1 MHGWILRRP
10 SNPEKMFAN
19 LSFSQPSE
27 AADAIT
33 QLKWLAE
40 YLDYDSNIIKKRFIS
55 SAPEHLQPL
64 LLSRS
69 SGKLDAIVDFVLQ
82 CPDTSS
88 SIFGAVSKDAIS
100 NNSSRKYDKKCGY
113 CGRSNHSFENCR
125 RRLHLCLGC
134 GSSDHFVNK
143 CEVKKRVIAAVT
155 SFATAACVPL
165 SIYGNIVQCRLDS
178 GSPVSFVSRK
188 YVEKHALPL
197 RKVNKSFIAID
208 GKPFIAS
215 FMVDIDVLPPE
226 WKIPVTLPFF
236 VIDSSID
243 ILLGEDSLSLPW
255 VAQWTTHV
263 VLLSFANGF
272 MPFLQ

>member
-1 MHGWILRRP
+1 MPRFIMSTPILGRSTTSFQAWNSQLEAFFVLKSISEADRLKVLPACLEEEVLIRVQSYLSLGTTTYQSAIMKIKKAWMDLRRP

-100 NNSSRKYDKKCGY
+100 NNSSRKYDKK
-113 CGRSNHSFENCR
+113 
-125 RRLHLCLGC
+125 
-134 GSSDHFVNK
+134 
-143 CEVKKRVIAAVT
+143 
-155 SFATAACVPL
+155 
-165 SIYGNIVQCRLDS
+165 
-178 GSPVSFVSRK
+178 
-188 YVEKHALPL
+188 
-197 RKVNKSFIAID
+197 
-208 GKPFIAS
+208 
-215 FMVDIDVLPPE
+215 
-226 WKIPVTLPFF
+226 
-236 VIDSSID
+236 
-243 ILLGEDSLSLPW
+243 
-255 VAQWTTHV
+255 
-263 VLLSFANGF
+263 
-272 MPFLQ
+272 